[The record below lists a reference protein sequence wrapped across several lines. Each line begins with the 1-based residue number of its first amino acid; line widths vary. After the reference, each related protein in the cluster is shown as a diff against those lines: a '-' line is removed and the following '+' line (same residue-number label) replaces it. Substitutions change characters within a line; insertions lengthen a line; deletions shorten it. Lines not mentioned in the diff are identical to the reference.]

1 MKIIREV
8 KEKVTRRVKDKR
20 YTAGYIP
27 SLPKKMIGKKVLI
40 DDMER
45 D

>member
-8 KEKVTRRVKDKR
+8 KEKVTRKIKNKE
-20 YTAGYIP
+20 YTSGYIP
-27 SLPKKMIGKKVLI
+27 SVPKKMIGKKVLI
-40 DDMER
+40 DDMEK